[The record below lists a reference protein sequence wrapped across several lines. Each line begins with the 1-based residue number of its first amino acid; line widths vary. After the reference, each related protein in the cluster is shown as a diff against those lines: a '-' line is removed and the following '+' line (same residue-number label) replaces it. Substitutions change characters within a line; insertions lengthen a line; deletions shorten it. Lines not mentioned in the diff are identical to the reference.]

1 MKKRRKRIR
10 VDDKLTKFYEQYI
23 SDNQELFQEDE
34 FSKRMYRAIQSGDKE
49 IYYKN
54 IAETKIFDETWIET
68 LESYFPS
75 LDHIIRDPK
84 STIKYENDLVEVEKV
99 KKTNS
104 LTIRHLSANTHLIR
118 EIDGDDIKP
127 KKLLTTFTD
136 IDYATYENRMVASL
150 IHRLFYFVRSRY
162 EVIKEFGDSF
172 QESTMHFKSDFDLNK
187 GQLSFDLKVG
197 IKEELDDKEINAHN
211 KKLLKRVER
220 LEKLVSGFMN
230 SPFMKELKNAPRVR
244 TPIMKTLILQKNI
257 HYKNCYML
265 WLFLDRY
272 NTLAFETEIRETN
285 LKLSREELRRLYN
298 DVIVNL
304 TAILYHQSNR
314 KLEFNE
320 FDRLKRHKSI
330 KIIKD
335 LDVKTDLDEDFEI
348 EDNNINQYYLEQSKK
363 LFEQSLE
370 YHEANSSTYEVA
382 LKRALR
388 ETIEFSNQLYRDF
401 FEFEKEDDIFR
412 RLITTIEPDD
422 ELAQIRK
429 MSEIAKAIREVKEV
443 DYRKSVQFERKLLQR
458 IATLDKVLIK
468 TGEHRLASLIAMQK
482 EEMKLQNEQQR
493 SEIEAAN
500 LKDEIENTKKTQ
512 QELDELRK
520 SINQSFKEIE
530 RGYRL
535 KEREAVK
542 DIQREFRELQKEQL
556 AQEKLRHEEALE
568 DERLRKEAVINQMQ
582 EDFIKMQDRVISEY
596 QDLLKEEGIAIDREF
611 QIELAELRR
620 KQAEE
625 LKAQEEQVRKD
636 IYDVSLELGRIQEKF
651 DQDLAEYIELK
662 RKEVKLQS
670 NNPVARKVKRQQRQ
684 QALYK

>member
-244 TPIMKTLILQKNI
+244 TPIMKTIVLQKNI

-314 KLEFNE
+314 KLEFNK

-335 LDVKTDLDEDFEI
+335 LDVKADLDEDFEI

-388 ETIEFSNQLYRDF
+388 ETIEFSNELYRDF
-401 FEFEKEDDIFR
+401 FEFEREDDIFR
-412 RLITTIEPDD
+412 RLLTTIEPEE
-422 ELAQIRK
+422 ELAQIRQ
-429 MSEIAKAIREVKEV
+429 MADVAKAIREVKEV
-443 DYRKSVQFERKLLQR
+443 DYRKIVQFERKLLQR
-458 IATLDKVLIK
+458 IATLDKVLIR
-468 TGEHRLASLIAMQK
+468 TGEHRLEALVAKQK
-482 EEMKLQNEQQR
+482 VEMELQNEQQK
-493 SEIEAAN
+493 SEFEAAN
-500 LKDEIENTKKTQ
+500 LKLELENTKAIAK
-512 QELDELRK
+512 ELDDIKK
-520 SINQSFKEIE
+520 SINQTFKEI
-530 RGYRL
+530 RRAYRL
-535 KEREAVK
+535 KEQEALK
-542 DIQREFRELQKEQL
+542 DIRQEFRAIQKEQI
-556 AQEKLRHEEALE
+556 AQEKERHESKLEA
-568 DERLRKEAVINQMQ
+568 ERIRKEETINQMK
-582 EDFIKMQDRVISEY
+582 EDFMVMQDRIISEY
-596 QDLLKEEGIAIDREF
+596 QELLKAEGIEINREF
-611 QIELAELRR
+611 QLELAEIRR
-620 KQAEE
+620 QQNEE
-625 LKAQEEQVRKD
+625 LKQVEEDVRRD

-651 DQDLAEYIELK
+651 ERDILEYIELK
-662 RKEVKLQS
+662 REEHKLQS
-670 NNPVARKVKRQQRQ
+670 NNPVARKVKRQQRIKGI
-684 QALYK
+684 YK